1 MYLGL
6 SFVSIH
12 QQCILFWTHS
22 HKSYRENQIGA
33 WNRSC
38 LWPLIAHQ
46 ETVSYKPRI
55 RWAISIYLYTFKP
68 MCRTTFKTPWSKVQ
82 NLLEI
87 KLTTN
92 VTLLFLSIVNN
103 LCLFFTSQVWTM
115 KVTESTNVC
124 YVSDTVACTI
134 IMNIKETFMGN
145 DSFCKCFSG
154 EWTAVRE

>member
-55 RWAISIYLYTFKP
+55 RWAISIYLHTFKP

-103 LCLFFTSQVWTM
+103 LCFFFY
-115 KVTESTNVC
+115 VTGVDYESNW
-124 YVSDTVACTI
+124 I
-134 IMNIKETFMGN
+134 N
-145 DSFCKCFSG
+145 KCLLCQWYGCLYNYNEYKRNFHG
-154 EWTAVRE
+154 KW